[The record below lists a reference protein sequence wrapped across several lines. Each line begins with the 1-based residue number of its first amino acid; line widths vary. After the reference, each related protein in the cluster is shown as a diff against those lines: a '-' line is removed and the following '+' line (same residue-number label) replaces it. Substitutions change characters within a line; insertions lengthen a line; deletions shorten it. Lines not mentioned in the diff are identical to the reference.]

1 MHSYYFDPMAD
12 IDMAIPQGAPVDN
25 FEELFNFDEFES
37 AGESSTHGN
46 SPSTASPNATP
57 SPIFGHE
64 PQLRNDGGN
73 SYGFDQDLLDP
84 ALDPDYPVGLSLG
97 ETKVQPPAAA
107 LDLGLDQVKQE
118 PLDFSMLDNGPS
130 PSTSA
135 PLAPLT
141 TPVAFPG
148 FPADQQAALQQLME
162 SMIAYQKRFPG
173 AASGSSETLTVEP
186 SMLNAPSPASD
197 SQLASQPAQQVA
209 VAGPSSAPAT
219 VQTSP
224 APTSAP
230 SSAPL
235 PTTQNPPHS
244 PLRSL
249 SPIPESRNARATSTQ
264 SASTSYESLSI
275 DSRIDALP
283 PLSAIFSAGKGKGGK
298 KGGGLSSV
306 VREDG
311 EDMDDDDSWRPSPE
325 EYKKLS
331 SKEKRQLRNKLSA
344 RAFRTRRK
352 DYIGT
357 LEGHIKDRD
366 MVIDDIRSEL
376 TTAKNENQDL
386 RRELEALKA
395 STMAILHPETATPAP
410 APPPLVRRPT
420 SNQINTYNPRKD
432 LPPSLKKGRWN
443 NDNMFGGGPT
453 VCHTMFTPDL
463 VLPPAETS
471 TNVNNPKKLR
481 SFADIPRTNMN
492 PLLNSPPSSPKL
504 RPLPAHQTQTPFPQP
519 LSHPAPSLPSSTST
533 SLPFPD
539 WADQTPYNARVT
551 DLYRMQLWS
560 RLTRE
565 AAMDKQGLD
574 KGLRPKFWVEGPK
587 KEAKKEDVEKVAMAA
602 QNHITSKLAT
612 SFWSA
617 FSSGPLGGL
626 DSDKLSAVVTGEA
639 RLSVIPIASESP
651 SSSSPSSPKS
661 ALSSL
666 TSEDDS
672 LASLMGGLKMQSGPG
687 LAGAGAGAAGAR
699 GDPLGT
705 LCGFLSLRGGCRP
718 TRV

>member
-1 MHSYYFDPMAD
+1 MSD

-46 SPSTASPNATP
+46 SPSTVSPNATP

-84 ALDPDYPVGLSLG
+84 ALDPDYPIGLSLG
-97 ETKVQPPAAA
+97 ETKVQPPATAIE
-107 LDLGLDQVKQE
+107 QVKQE
-118 PLDFSMLDNGPS
+118 PLDFSMLESNPS

-135 PLAPLT
+135 SLAPL
-141 TPVAFPG
+141 PSPMAFPG
-148 FPADQQAALQQLME
+148 LPADQQAALQQLME
-162 SMIAYQKRFPG
+162 GMIQYQKRFPG
-173 AASGSSETLTVEP
+173 AAGGAGETLTVEP
-186 SMLNAPSPASD
+186 AMLNAPSPASD
-197 SQLASQPAQQVA
+197 SQITSQPAQQVA

-224 APTSAP
+224 ASAP
-230 SSAPL
+230 ASAPL
-235 PTTQNPPHS
+235 STAQRPPHS
-244 PLRSL
+244 PIRSL
-249 SPIPESRNARATSTQ
+249 SPIPESRTARAASTQ
-264 SASTSYESLSI
+264 STSTTYESLSL

-311 EDMDDDDSWRPSPE
+311 EDLDEDDSWRPSPE

-366 MVIDDIRSEL
+366 MVIDDIRTEL
-376 TTAKNENQDL
+376 MSTKNENQDL

-420 SNQINTYNPRKD
+420 ANQINAYNPRKD
-432 LPPSLKKGRWN
+432 LPPSLKKGGWN

-471 TNVNNPKKLR
+471 NNGNNPKKLR

-492 PLLNSPPSSPKL
+492 PLLNSPPSSS
-504 RPLPAHQTQTPFPQP
+504 RSLPAHQTPFPQP

-533 SLPFPD
+533 NLPFPD

-587 KEAKKEDVEKVAMAA
+587 REAKKEDVEKVAMAA

-617 FSSGPLGGL
+617 FSSGPAGGL

-639 RLSVIPIASESP
+639 RLGVIPITSEYP
-651 SSSSPSSPKS
+651 SSSPASPRSPTSSI
-661 ALSSL
+661 SSS
-666 TSEDDS
+666 SEDDS

-687 LAGAGAGAAGAR
+687 LAGVGGAGGAR

-705 LCGFLSLRGGCRP
+705 LCGFLSLRGGCCP